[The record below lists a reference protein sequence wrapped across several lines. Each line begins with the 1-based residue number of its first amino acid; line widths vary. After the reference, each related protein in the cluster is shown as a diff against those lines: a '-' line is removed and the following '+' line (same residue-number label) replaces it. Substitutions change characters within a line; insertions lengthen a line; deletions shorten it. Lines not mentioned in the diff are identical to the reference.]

1 MARMAPPFL
10 HHDTATIRR
19 RRRLSNTWALFVIAW
34 SLIRTLIVWAAVG
47 DYGLNPWLYLVL
59 DLVSA
64 SIDAFSTPRMV
75 IRFVDDQYRKALQW
89 ALVSLAAFVMPDIYI
104 FAGTRTLPR
113 KLIAI
118 IVAVITVTL
127 LAAVVAVLRKVRKGR
142 EVQRSLQAH

>member
-1 MARMAPPFL
+1 MAPPFL

-19 RRRLSNTWALFVIAW
+19 RRRLSNTWALFVIGW
-34 SLIRTLIVWAAVG
+34 SIIRTLIVWAAVG

-113 KLIAI
+113 KLIAV
-118 IVAVITVTL
+118 IVAVITITL
-127 LAAVVAVLRKVRKGR
+127 LSAVIAVLRKVRKGR
-142 EVQRSLQAH
+142 ELQRSLQAD

>member
-19 RRRLSNTWALFVIAW
+19 RRRLSNTWALFVIGW

-64 SIDAFSTPRMV
+64 TIDAISTPRMV

-89 ALVSLAAFVMPDIYI
+89 ALISLAAFVMPDIYI
-104 FAGTRTLPR
+104 FAGTRTLPG
-113 KLIAI
+113 KLIVI
-118 IVAVITVTL
+118 IVAVISVTL

-142 EVQRSLQAH
+142 ELQRSLQAD

>member
-19 RRRLSNTWALFVIAW
+19 RRRLSNTWALFVIGW
-34 SLIRTLIVWAAVG
+34 SIIRTLIVWAAVG

-113 KLIAI
+113 KLIAV
-118 IVAVITVTL
+118 IVAVITITL
-127 LAAVVAVLRKVRKGR
+127 LSAVIAVLRKVRKGR
-142 EVQRSLQAH
+142 ELQRSLQAD

>member
-19 RRRLSNTWALFVIAW
+19 RRRLSNTWALFVIGW
-34 SLIRTLIVWAAVG
+34 SIIRTLIVWAAVG

>member
-1 MARMAPPFL
+1 MAPPFL

-19 RRRLSNTWALFVIAW
+19 RRRLSNTWALFVIGW
-34 SLIRTLIVWAAVG
+34 SIIRTLIVWAAVG

-127 LAAVVAVLRKVRKGR
+127 LAAVIAVLRKVRKGR
-142 EVQRSLQAH
+142 EVQRSLQAD